1 MSFQAEHHATTGV
14 RSLRFS
20 KRSAATSTPSIRC
33 SSARQRLSLRRSKP
47 ATVSNPET
55 LTWICSM
62 PLSPERLGS
71 TGQTSAL
78 TIGLV
83 VDRMDWHAREVA
95 AALTARGFG
104 TAPIRLHLCGI
115 ATQNACGL
123 QIDGFGERLPDAV
136 MVRSM
141 SGRTFE
147 AVTLRL
153 GILHALRE
161 CGVTVWNDA
170 RAIERCVDKSM
181 TSFLLARAGIATPP
195 TWAVESY
202 DQARAIAQAETKEAA
217 LVLKPLFGSQGR
229 GLRLIRRPDD
239 LPPAEDV
246 AGGVY
251 YLQRFVGIERS
262 GYHDFRLLVVRGRV
276 VAAMQRHSMHWIPK
290 VKRGGRPVPAL
301 INDDLNALA
310 VRAAAAVGADFAGVD
325 VMYGPEQEPT
335 VLEVNSM
342 PAWSGLQK
350 VSSANIAASLVAAL
364 VEALAERRRRE
375 ALA

>member
-1 MSFQAEHHATTGV
+1 
-14 RSLRFS
+14 
-20 KRSAATSTPSIRC
+20 
-33 SSARQRLSLRRSKP
+33 
-47 ATVSNPET
+47 
-55 LTWICSM
+55 M
-62 PLSPERLGS
+62 PLSPERPGS
-71 TGQTSAL
+71 TGHASTP
-78 TIGLV
+78 TVGLV

-95 AALTARGFG
+95 AALAARGFG

-115 ATQNACGL
+115 ATQNASGL
-123 QIDGFGERLPDAV
+123 HIDGFGERLPDAV
-136 MVRSM
+136 IVRSM
-141 SGRTFE
+141 SGGTFE

-161 CGVTVWNDA
+161 CGVMVWNDA
-170 RAIERCVDKSM
+170 RAIERCVDKST

-195 TWAVESY
+195 TWAAESY
-202 DQARAIAQAETKEAA
+202 DRARAVAQAETKEAA

-229 GLRLIRRPDD
+229 GLRLIRKPDD
-239 LPPAEDV
+239 LPSSKDV

-251 YLQRFVGIERS
+251 YLQRFAGIERG

-276 VAAMQRHSMHWIPK
+276 VAAMQRHSMHWITN

-325 VMYGPEQEPT
+325 VLYGPDQQPT